1 MWSKNKLKF
10 VRSLTQKKYR
20 DAERAF
26 LAEGAKVIGELSGA
40 FRMRLLVATQ
50 EYLDKHPEVTAP
62 HPGISSA

>member
-26 LAEGAKVIGELSGA
+26 LAEGAKVIGELSGV

-50 EYLDKHPEVTAP
+50 E
-62 HPGISSA
+62 